1 MEVINILVIDDE
13 QGIRESIKRAL
24 RNFTMSLSYVEYD
37 YSFSVD
43 TAESAEAGLEMM
55 KNRQYD
61 ILLLDNQLPGMN
73 GVDLL
78 KLLHDS
84 QKEILTIMITAFAS
98 IETAVT
104 ATKNGAYDFL
114 TKPFTPQELKDAVL
128 KASKHFI
135 LTNSAKKF
143 EEEKKKIRFQFISIL
158 SHELKS
164 PIAAISNYLKLME
177 KRIAGGDIEAYDEF
191 IKRSQIR
198 IKDME
203 KLIFDLLDLTRI
215 ESGEK
220 KRELTAVRVDSV
232 INDVLDNFRDDM
244 LKRNI
249 SVEKSM
255 AEAEMQADRTEIG
268 IIVNNFISN
277 AIKYNVD
284 GGRIIINLEIK
295 DGMLYF
301 SVADTGIGIGEKDI
315 EKLFKE
321 FSRIKNDK
329 TVNVSGSG
337 IGLSTVKK
345 IVSLYGGTTSVS
357 SVINSGSKFTV
368 TLKI

>member
-13 QGIRESIKRAL
+13 EGIRESIKRAL
-24 RNFTMSLSYVEYD
+24 RNFKMSLSYVEND
-37 YSFSVD
+37 YSFEVE
-43 TAESAEAGLEMM
+43 TAESAEIGLEMM

-114 TKPFTPQELKDAVL
+114 TKPFTPQELKEAIL

-135 LTNSAKKF
+135 LTNSVKKF

-177 KRIAGGDIEAYDEF
+177 KRIAGNDIAAYDEF
-191 IKRSQIR
+191 IKRSEIR

-220 KRELTAVRVDSV
+220 KRELTAVRVDGIIEESV
-232 INDVLDNFRDDM
+232 LSFSEEIQKKNLT
-244 LKRNI
+244 LEKNI
-249 SVEKSM
+249 
-255 AEAEMQADRTEIG
+255 AEVEMQADKTEMG

-277 AIKYNVD
+277 AIKYNNE
-284 GGRIIINLEIK
+284 GGKVKISLKAEGEAVK
-295 DGMLYF
+295 F
-301 SVADTGIGIGEKDI
+301 SVADTGIGIEEKDI
-315 EKLFKE
+315 GKLFKE
-321 FSRIKNDK
+321 FSRIKNEK
-329 TVNVSGSG
+329 TMNISGSG

-345 IVSLYGGTTSVS
+345 IVSMYDGTVEVKSAPGK
-357 SVINSGSKFTV
+357 GSEFFV
-368 TLKI
+368 MLKK